1 MQDNKIFAFDLE
13 TTGVDIATARIVEIG
28 YAIIGADMGV
38 VAKNASR
45 INPCV
50 TIPKEASDVH
60 GICDDDVANKPKFA
74 QVARAIASHIAGCDY
89 ILTFNGDSYDVPL
102 LIAEF
107 NRIGQP
113 SPFSEKHKFIDA
125 LSIERSL
132 VRFTL
137 SDVYLRRVGVSM
149 QNAHSALDDVLAT
162 VAIFEA
168 QMNDSD
174 FGSDGYKK
182 NLDMQRFSKI
192 AKNGDGDAVFRM
204 GKHNGRRVL
213 DVITTDKSYWE
224 WFRKNMRLN
233 IHEQLLLDK
242 TK

>member
-1 MQDNKIFAFDLE
+1 MNRKIFAFDLE
-13 TTGVDIATARIVEIG
+13 TTGVDVETARIVEIG
-28 YAIIGADMGV
+28 YAIIDADMRV
-38 VAKNASR
+38 IAQNASR

-50 TIPKEASDVH
+50 AIPKEASDVH
-60 GICDDDVANKPKFA
+60 GICDDDVTDAPKFG
-74 QVARAIASHIAGCDY
+74 QVARALASHIAECDY

-107 NRIGQP
+107 NRIGLP

-125 LSIERSL
+125 LSIERAL

-137 SDVYLRRVGVSM
+137 SDVFLRRVGFLM

-168 QMNDSD
+168 QIKDRD

-182 NLDMQRFSKI
+182 NLDMQQFSKI
-192 AKNGDGDAVFRM
+192 AKNDDGDVVFRV
-204 GKHNGRRVL
+204 GKHKGKGVL
-213 DVITTDKSYWE
+213 DVITTDKSYLE
-224 WFRKNMRLN
+224 WFGKNMRLN
-233 IHEQLLLDK
+233 IHERRLLDK